1 MKPKTLF
8 DKIWD
13 SHLVEKQDDGTCLIY
28 IDRHLVHEV
37 TSPQAFEGLRN
48 TGRVVRKPSHTFAV
62 ADHNVP
68 TSDRSNG
75 IKNKESRIQVFEG
88 VCISK
93 KNAGLNSS
101 FTVRKISYGE
111 GIERILPLFSP
122 QINKIEVVKVGSVR
136 RSKLCYLR
144 KRSGKS
150 ARIAEKNVATPINKE
165 LEKNNNTPPKQSN
178 LNKVSDDNKGTND
191 IVNKANISADEKEKV
206 DEKK

>member
-13 SHLVEKQDDGTCLIY
+13 SHLVEKQNDGTCLIY

-68 TSDRSNG
+68 TSDRSKG
-75 IKNKESRIQVFEG
+75 IENRESRIQVFEG

-136 RSKLCYLR
+136 RSKLYYLR

-150 ARIAEKNVATPINKE
+150 ARIAEKNIATPIDKE
-165 LEKNNNTPPKQSN
+165 LDKNNNTSPKQAN
-178 LNKVSDDNKGTND
+178 LNKVSDDNKTTKD
-191 IVNKANISADEKEKV
+191 IVTDSNISLEEKEKV
-206 DEKK
+206 DEKN

>member
-8 DKIWD
+8 DKIWE

-75 IKNKESRIQVFEG
+75 IKNKESRIQVE
-88 VCISK
+88 
-93 KNAGLNSS
+93 
-101 FTVRKISYGE
+101 T
-111 GIERILPLFSP
+111 
-122 QINKIEVVKVGSVR
+122 
-136 RSKLCYLR
+136 
-144 KRSGKS
+144 
-150 ARIAEKNVATPINKE
+150 
-165 LEKNNNTPPKQSN
+165 LEKN
-178 LNKVSDDNKGTND
+178 
-191 IVNKANISADEKEKV
+191 
-206 DEKK
+206 